1 MKHKVLIFRI
11 NWSFILVTGNMKFPA
26 TNVDLS
32 VDNSKSF
39 KYKAAL
45 IGKTAD
51 VVDNTIRSVENTK
64 TVVPLKYLSNYW
76 RSL

>member
-1 MKHKVLIFRI
+1 
-11 NWSFILVTGNMKFPA
+11 MKFPA

-64 TVVPLKYLSNYW
+64 TVVPLKHLSNYW